1 MKMEGTMMMT
11 EVTDEDLRTYREEAE
26 ATRDAPMSANTTR
39 PGVTRAKVLSV
50 RLNPDEFAE
59 LTRYADRLDVPASA
73 LVRGWILSQLRPTSD
88 SSPAAVVER
97 IAQEVEQLRQQLAS

>member
-1 MKMEGTMMMT
+1 MKLEGTMMMT
-11 EVTDEDLRTYREEAE
+11 EVTDEDLRAYREEAE
-26 ATRDAPMSANTTR
+26 AARDAPMSPNSTR

-73 LVRGWILSQLRPTSD
+73 LVRGWILSQLRPTSG